1 MKMSALIVGGDK
13 VGQFQRRLQ
22 QLGHPDVHHWC
33 GRRNSECRRR
43 IPSGTQV
50 IVMVIDQVNHG
61 LATHVRRMA
70 DARSLPIVFSRR
82 CMAEFDRSWR
92 QVSRRLV

>member
-1 MKMSALIVGGDK
+1 MSALIVGGDK

-22 QLGHPDVHHWC
+22 QLGHQDVRHWC
-33 GRRNSECRRR
+33 GRRGSECRRR

-82 CMAEFDRSWR
+82 CMAEFDQSWR